1 MVKWIKFMPDMK
13 RAGRLNL
20 LTKNYLL
27 HIPVLLLDGQAP
39 ANIAPFLLIAV

>member
-1 MVKWIKFMPDMK
+1 MPDMK

-27 HIPVLLLDGQAP
+27 HVPKLLLQGQVP
-39 ANIAPFLLIAV
+39 AHIAPFLFIAM